1 MTVKPIK
8 PKAIK
13 PKAIKPIK
21 TLLDL
26 LIKNSEVIQPF
37 VPPKDY
43 VKGLAVL
50 NGVYLILTL
59 MDNHSN

>member
-8 PKAIK
+8 PKALTL
-13 PKAIKPIK
+13 KPIK

-43 VKGLAVL
+43 VKGLALL
-50 NGVYLILTL
+50 NGAYLILTL
-59 MDNHSN
+59 IDNH